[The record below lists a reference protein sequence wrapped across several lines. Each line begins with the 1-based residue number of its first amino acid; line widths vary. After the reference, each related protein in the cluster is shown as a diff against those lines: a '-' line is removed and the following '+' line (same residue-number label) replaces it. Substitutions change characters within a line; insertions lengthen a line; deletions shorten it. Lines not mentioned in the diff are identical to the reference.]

1 MLLDSKFIN
10 PRTRF
15 LTLLVQL
22 ILRAASRADCTAGRR
37 RPTSVPMMAM
47 TTRSSTSVKPPR
59 RTGDLRDMDL
69 VLQKMRR
76 IVNELIKENESNGL
90 QRRTRPKTACGPKE
104 RPRDNTATRASEF
117 AVSPPKNRRLNVAG
131 DSWNLTQKSNWLKE
145 RFQNL
150 PLPVPRTSPLGFSR
164 EGEICRLTA
173 PPHRRGGRRLLRLK
187 GRGGVA
193 PA

>member
-59 RTGDLRDMDL
+59 RTDALSDMGLD
-69 VLQKMRR
+69 LQKMRG
-76 IVNELIKENESNGL
+76 IENEKIEENESNGL
-90 QRRTRPKTACGPKE
+90 RRRTLPTPKCAPKV
-104 RPRDNTATRASEF
+104 RTRGNTATRASEF
-117 AVSPPKNRRLNVAG
+117 PMSPPKNRHCNFAGALRNV
-131 DSWNLTQKSNWLKE
+131 TQKGKSLKE
-145 RFQNL
+145 RFQIL
-150 PLPVPRTSPLGFSR
+150 PPPFPHTSPLGSGR
-164 EGEICRLTA
+164 EGTQ
-173 PPHRRGGRRLLRLK
+173 PPHS
-187 GRGGVA
+187 
-193 PA
+193 PPT